1 MSMSGMEEQMF
12 KEAIVDQY
20 SDLYWDEDLLHEMY
34 RVVTP
39 GAFPHR
45 CVRTVCRPYSV
56 LRCIHTKGRREGQGG
71 RGVGATR
78 FVRQVE
84 RPRLVTS

>member
-45 CVRTVCRPYSV
+45 CVRIVCRPYSV
-56 LRCIHTKGRREGQGG
+56 
-71 RGVGATR
+71 
-78 FVRQVE
+78 F
-84 RPRLVTS
+84 